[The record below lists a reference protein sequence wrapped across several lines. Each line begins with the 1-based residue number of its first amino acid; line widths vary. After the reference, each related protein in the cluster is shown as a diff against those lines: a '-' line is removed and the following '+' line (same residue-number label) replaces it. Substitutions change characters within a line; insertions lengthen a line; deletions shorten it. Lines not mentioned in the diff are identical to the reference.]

1 MKNRAFASTYAYDFL
16 IHDMKPT
23 LPRSPSM
30 KNIFSLA
37 LFAAALA
44 GPATSAALAVDV
56 PANGERVRPMRVA
69 MLSDGNTFSDNSFNQ
84 NCREGLEDLLY
95 AGAPIYVQ
103 FCETLAPANFE
114 RKLAAF
120 AERDYRLIIGIGYRM
135 AAPIAAVASQY
146 HRTHFACVDGDYAEV
161 PHNVWALTF
170 QVDQCSFPAGY
181 LAAAWADLKDPQDP
195 AVAYVG
201 GVDTESVNQFIG
213 GFRNGA
219 LHYNTV
225 WNKSVRILGGYV
237 GSFENFE
244 GGKKLA
250 KEYLDAGADV
260 IFGVGSISGNGAIA
274 AAKEHGK
281 WAIGVDTD
289 QYNTLFA
296 QRDIILTSCLK
307 RMDRAV
313 HQTVTAALDNQFWG
327 GTRYIGTLANHGV
340 GLAPYHDFENQIP
353 EQLQKEINS
362 IQLRIIEGKLST
374 GWPAEKN

>member
-1 MKNRAFASTYAYDFL
+1 MKN
-16 IHDMKPT
+16 
-23 LPRSPSM
+23 
-30 KNIFSLA
+30 
-37 LFAAALA
+37 LFIVAWITAALA
-44 GPATSAALAVDV
+44 GSAA
-56 PANGERVRPMRVA
+56 PASPITDPTADGERVRPLRVA

-84 NCREGLEDLLY
+84 NCREGLEELLY
-95 AGAPIYVQ
+95 SGAPLYVQ
-103 FCETLAPANFE
+103 FCETLDPAKFE
-114 RKLAAF
+114 HKLAAF
-120 AERDYRLIIGIGYRM
+120 AERDYHLIIGIGYRM

-146 HRTHFACVDGDYAEV
+146 HRTLFACVDGDYPDP

-170 QVDQCSFPAGY
+170 QVAQCSFPAGY

-201 GVDTESVNQFIG
+201 GVDTESVNQFII

-219 LHYNTV
+219 LHYNQI

-237 GSFENFE
+237 GSFEDFD
-244 GGKKLA
+244 GGRKLA

-274 AAKEHGK
+274 AAKDHGK

-289 QYNTLFA
+289 QYNTLLD
-296 QRDIILTSCLK
+296 QRDILLTSCLK

-327 GTRYIGTLANHGV
+327 GTRYVGTLANHGV
-340 GLAPYHDFENQIP
+340 GLAPYHDFEDQIP
-353 EQLQKEINS
+353 DQLKKEINS
-362 IQLRIIEGKLST
+362 IQLRIIEGELAT
-374 GWPAEKN
+374 GWPEEKK